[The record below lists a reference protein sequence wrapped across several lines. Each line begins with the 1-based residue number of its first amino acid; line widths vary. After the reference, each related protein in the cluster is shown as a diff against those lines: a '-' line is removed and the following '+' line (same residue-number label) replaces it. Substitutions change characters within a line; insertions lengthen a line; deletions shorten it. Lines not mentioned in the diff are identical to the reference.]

1 MADKYIEAGGRRYRL
16 KYTVNAMCAVEER
29 SGGALDQ
36 LMDRQ
41 FSACRLLLWGALI
54 AHQPETT
61 LDQAGEIIGSCLMEG
76 GTLEDIVN
84 ISARLIANKASYKF
98 GYAEIEALRERIS
111 AIVKERRK

>member
-41 FSACRLLLWGALI
+41 FSACRLLLWGVLI

-84 ISARLIANKASYKF
+84 ICS
-98 GYAEIEALRERIS
+98 EALAEAGFFS
-111 AIVKERRK
+111 QAEM

>member
-1 MADKYIEAGGRRYRL
+1 MDTYIEIGGKRYRL
-16 KYTVNAMCAVEER
+16 KYSVNAMCAVEEI
-29 SGGALDQ
+29 SGGSLDK
-36 LMDRQ
+36 LMDMQ

-84 ISARLIANKASYKF
+84 ICS
-98 GYAEIEALRERIS
+98 EALAEAGFFS
-111 AIVKERRK
+111 QAEM

>member
-54 AHQPETT
+54 AYQPEIT
-61 LDQAGEIIGSCLMEG
+61 LTMAGELIGKYLQEG

-84 ISARLIANKASYKF
+84 ICS
-98 GYAEIEALRERIS
+98 EALAEAGFFS
-111 AIVKERRK
+111 QAEM

>member
-1 MADKYIEAGGRRYRL
+1 MYIEAGGRRYPL

-61 LDQAGEIIGSCLMEG
+61 LDQAGEIIGSYLIEG
-76 GTLEDIVN
+76 GTLEELVN
-84 ISARLIANKASYKF
+84 ICS
-98 GYAEIEALRERIS
+98 EALAAAGFFDRAEM
-111 AIVKERRK
+111 